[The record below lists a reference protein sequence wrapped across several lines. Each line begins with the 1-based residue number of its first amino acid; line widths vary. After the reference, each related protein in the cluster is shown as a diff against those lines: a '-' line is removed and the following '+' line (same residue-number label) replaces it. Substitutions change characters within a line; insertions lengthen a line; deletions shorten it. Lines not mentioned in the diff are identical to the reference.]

1 MISKFL
7 KKQKDIQKKRK
18 LIKTMI
24 FSLKI
29 PGDQKDLYLN
39 SLWILGEEALSDL
52 YLNLTKFVE
61 NIELREI
68 SEINKENFTTI
79 VWMRRKE
86 AEDKKKELNA
96 FSFLIH
102 NI

>member
-18 LIKTMI
+18 LIKAMV

-29 PGDQKDLYLN
+29 PSEQKQLYLESLSILDKESLNDLY
-39 SLWILGEEALSDL
+39 I
-52 YLNLTKFVE
+52 NLTKFVE
-61 NIELREI
+61 NVEIREI
-68 SEINKENFTTI
+68 SEINKANFTNI
-79 VWMRRKE
+79 AGMRKKE
-86 AEDKKKELNA
+86 AEDKKKDLNA